1 MYNLIIRDRAQ
12 LMLDEAY
19 VWYEQKSPGLGE
31 RLLQEVIIGFKNLQ
45 YHPEYYTKSKDNY
58 RQLILNSFPY
68 KLVFEIIGTDV
79 IVYSI
84 FHTSRNPENLF
95 E

>member
-19 VWYEQKSPGLGE
+19 LWYEQKSPGLGE
-31 RLLQEVIIGFKNLQ
+31 RLLQEVINGFQNLQ
-45 YHPEYYTKSKDNY
+45 NRPDYYTKSKENY
-58 RQLILNSFPY
+58 RQLILKQFPY
-68 KLVFEIIGTDV
+68 KIVFEIIGTDV

-95 E
+95 G